1 MTIWRAARGLS
12 AADGVLLLEAASL
25 LLAVRLGL
33 RIVGFHAVRAALQR
47 GRSSIS
53 RPRDRVVWAMKAVAK
68 RLPATRCLAQ
78 ALAMNALLH
87 RHGHASNLKIGVR
100 LIDRAERDVPLDAH
114 AWVEC
119 DGRVV
124 IGAVAD
130 LEEYAVLT

>member
-1 MTIWRAARGLS
+1 MTMWRAVRGLP
-12 AADGVLLLEAASL
+12 AADGVLLLEAAAL

-33 RIVGFHAVRAALQR
+33 PLIGFHPLRAALQR
-47 GRSSIS
+47 RIPS
-53 RPRDRVVWAMKAVAK
+53 RNRPHDRMVWAVNAVA
-68 RLPATRCLAQ
+68 RRVPATRCLAQ
-78 ALAMNALLH
+78 ALVMHALLH

-100 LIDRAERDVPLDAH
+100 LVDRAREVPLDAH

-130 LEEYAVLT
+130 LNEYAVLA